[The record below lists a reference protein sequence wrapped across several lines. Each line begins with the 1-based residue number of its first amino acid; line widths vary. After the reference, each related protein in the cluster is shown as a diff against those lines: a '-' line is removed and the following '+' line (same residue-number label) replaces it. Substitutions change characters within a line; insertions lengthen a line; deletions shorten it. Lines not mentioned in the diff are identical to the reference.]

1 MPEVNEEGS
10 EAEKARVL
18 QEDSDNPNKAPLFT
32 MILPSSI
39 HNCYVFVVRKKFEQ
53 LAINILDEL
62 AAFTIFHLEL
72 WRDPKQERATLRK
85 WLCKSHLEHTSRYA
99 MVWDEVE
106 MKAVSEHQR
115 NQELQENEEWLHSLV
130 SRPSDDDEFYGTVVV
145 DLKTPAVQDI
155 DNGATVA
162 SVVDEMRR
170 LQAVNEDLVEAL
182 DELKTEDALLDVQGA
197 RIQQLE
203 AQVQKGKPGTKKVSP
218 ESHNDMTQDA
228 DSGGGSS
235 GKGS

>member
-1 MPEVNEEGS
+1 
-10 EAEKARVL
+10 
-18 QEDSDNPNKAPLFT
+18 
-32 MILPSSI
+32 
-39 HNCYVFVVRKKFEQ
+39 VFVVRKKFEQ

-99 MVWDEVE
+99 MVLDELE

>member
-1 MPEVNEEGS
+1 
-10 EAEKARVL
+10 
-18 QEDSDNPNKAPLFT
+18 
-32 MILPSSI
+32 
-39 HNCYVFVVRKKFEQ
+39 
-53 LAINILDEL
+53 
-62 AAFTIFHLEL
+62 
-72 WRDPKQERATLRK
+72 
-85 WLCKSHLEHTSRYA
+85 

-115 NQELQENEEWLHSLV
+115 NQALQGNEEWLHSLV

-182 DELKTEDALLDVQGA
+182 DELKTKDALLDVQGA